1 MIDDDN
7 DDDEEDNV
15 DDYCDVDVNDPV
27 VDDEDRRII
36 EQTQREPINTCTDNL
51 VVQNKLDI

>member
-1 MIDDDN
+1 MIDDD

-36 EQTQREPINTCTDNL
+36 EQTL
-51 VVQNKLDI
+51 